1 MRVVYLH
8 GFASSPQSSK
18 ARFFAGK
25 FAEAGV
31 AFDAPQL
38 DQGEFRN
45 LTVSGQMQV
54 VGNAV
59 SSETEKLAK
68 GEPLVL
74 MGSSLGGYLAALYA
88 ERYPKAVDRLV
99 LLAPAF
105 QFLQRWRARLS
116 AQEHEQW
123 KREGSIPVYHYGS
136 QSEQRL
142 GYQFLEDAAQYD
154 GTPDFHQRALILHGT
169 EDPVV
174 PYQVSYDF
182 ALEHA
187 HTRLALFKSG
197 HELTDVLEDLWREV
211 AAFLEIAAPR
221 VV

>member
-18 ARFFAGK
+18 AQFFAGK

-31 AFDAPQL
+31 AFEAPQL

-45 LTVSGQMQV
+45 LTISGQMIV

-59 SSETEKLAK
+59 SVHREKLTK

-88 ERYPKAVDRLV
+88 ERYPKAVDGLV

-105 QFLQRWRARLS
+105 EFLRRWRERLS
-116 AQEHEQW
+116 VQGIEQW
-123 KREGSIPVYHYGS
+123 KRAGSIPIFHYGS
-136 QSEQRL
+136 KTEQHL
-142 GYQFLEDAAQYD
+142 GYRFLEDAAQYE

-169 EDPVV
+169 EDTVV
-174 PYQVSYDF
+174 PCEGSRDF
-182 ALEHA
+182 ALEH
-187 HTRLALFKSG
+187 TRVRLALFKSG
-197 HELTDVLEDLWREV
+197 HELTDVLEGL
-211 AAFLEIAAPR
+211 
-221 VV
+221 

>member
-18 ARFFAGK
+18 ARFFGSK

-45 LTVSGQMQV
+45 LTISSQMLV

-59 SSETEKLAK
+59 CAHRERLAK

-105 QFLQRWRARLS
+105 QFLQRWRERLG
-116 AQEHEQW
+116 AQGIEQW
-123 KREGSIPVYHYGS
+123 KRDGSVPIYHYGS
-136 QSEQRL
+136 KTEQRL
-142 GYQFLEDAAQYD
+142 GYQFLEDAAQYEAA
-154 GTPDFHQRALILHGT
+154 PDFHQRALILHGT
-169 EDPVV
+169 EDTVV
-174 PYQVSYDF
+174 PCQVSHDF
-182 ALEHA
+182 ALEH
-187 HTRLALFKSG
+187 TRVRLALFKSG
-197 HELTDVLEDLWREV
+197 HELIDVLEGLWRE
-211 AAFLEIAAPR
+211 ASGFLEIA
-221 VV
+221 